1 MNRNH
6 AKTLAAAFV
15 ALSVSAFGA
24 AAQAQTAPPAAR
36 PSVNGEQLLQEGAAR
51 GIADPSSSLAGKVR
65 TLGEASTA
73 DSFAQQAAASG
84 LFEVESSRLAM
95 DRSNQ
100 DGIRAFARQMVQDHT
115 TGNQRLM
122 ALARANGSN
131 PAPMMTGQQE
141 QMITQLQPLSGRD
154 FDRQY
159 LVNQI
164 LAHQETIRLYE
175 AARTSSD
182 PGMQPYREYAAQS
195 LPMLEQHLQHA
206 QALAGSGV
214 PTASQ

>member
-1 MNRNH
+1 MNRTH
-6 AKTLAAAFV
+6 AKTLAAAVV
-15 ALSVSAFGA
+15 ALSVSGFGA
-24 AAQAQTAPPAAR
+24 AAQAQTASPAGR
-36 PSVNGEQLLQEGAAR
+36 PMVNGDLLMQEGAAK
-51 GIADPSSSLAGKVR
+51 GLADPSSSLAGKVR

-100 DGIRAFARQMVQDHT
+100 DGVRAFARQMVQDHT
-115 TGNQRLM
+115 ASNQQLM
-122 ALARANGSN
+122 TLARANGSN
-131 PAPMMTGQQE
+131 PSPMLTGQQE
-141 QMITQLQPLSGRD
+141 QMITQMQGLSGRD

-159 LVNQI
+159 LTNQI

-182 PGMQPYREYAAQS
+182 PGMQPYRQFAAQS

-214 PTASQ
+214 PTAQR

>member
-15 ALSVSAFGA
+15 ALSVSAFGT
-24 AAQAQTAPPAAR
+24 AAQAQTSPPAAR
-36 PSVNGEQLLQEGAAR
+36 PSVSGDLPLQEGAAR

-95 DRSNQ
+95 DRSNH

-115 TGNQRLM
+115 AGNQRLM
-122 ALARANGSN
+122 ALARANGSD
-131 PAPMMTGQQE
+131 PMPMMTGQQE
-141 QMITQLQPLSGRD
+141 QMIVQLQPLSGRD

-159 LVNQI
+159 LANQI
-164 LAHQETIRLYE
+164 LGHQETIRLYE

-182 PGMQPYREYAAQS
+182 PGMQPYRDFAAQT